1 MPIKERTLNFPLES
15 IRPYLPTPQGSIEY
29 DERLSPR
36 APISSYVPSA
46 AEVLIPNNLEGSFQ
60 DDKAKSLLSGSP
72 RSFAGAFDARDKLK
86 DTRLKIKNYDG
97 NNYHSPLVDRY
108 SFVHPKSSIWARL
121 TSRTDPNAKT
131 IYRKIDDA
139 TRPKD
144 LIGYDAVLVAASPNA
159 TEKNIASFFPDGMYG
174 TKNVIDTE
182 LEPDWNFRLKESEIG
197 NDNYR
202 IAESDYDNKRMHDL
216 DEGLRYIFNDVGIG
230 NDTLIRAGI
239 TGGYD
244 GLDLGTAEVLLG
256 IQDNTNL
263 SKDEK
268 IAIQNALDL
277 FYGQMNTAQT
287 QDVIA
292 DMVKQG
298 AANHNQYYN
307 PQIALEES
315 YKDSQGNIV
324 WRPSTRKFSNGGRL
338 NTSNRFANGGR
349 MSRKASEATRGNA
362 RLVKKREEDDDD
374 AYFQDTPRGGS
385 DIDTLAVRVMRGEL
399 GTGEQLRR
407 NLGTKYQAVQRRVKQ
422 LRASQGGMMGDDVDE
437 FSDDE
442 LSENAFANG
451 GRLSRIT
458 RPNDKRYEI
467 YF

>member
-1 MPIKERTLNFPLES
+1 
-15 IRPYLPTPQGSIEY
+15 
-29 DERLSPR
+29 
-36 APISSYVPSA
+36 
-46 AEVLIPNNLEGSFQ
+46 
-60 DDKAKSLLSGSP
+60 
-72 RSFAGAFDARDKLK
+72 
-86 DTRLKIKNYDG
+86 
-97 NNYHSPLVDRY
+97 
-108 SFVHPKSSIWARL
+108 
-121 TSRTDPNAKT
+121 
-131 IYRKIDDA
+131 
-139 TRPKD
+139 
-144 LIGYDAVLVAASPNA
+144 
-159 TEKNIASFFPDGMYG
+159 MYG